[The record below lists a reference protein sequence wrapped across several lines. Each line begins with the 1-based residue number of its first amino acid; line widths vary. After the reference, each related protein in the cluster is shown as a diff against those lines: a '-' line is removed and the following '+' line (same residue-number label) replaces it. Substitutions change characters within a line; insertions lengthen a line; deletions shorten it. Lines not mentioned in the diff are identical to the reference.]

1 MTVLLDPGLGYTD
14 KRLAELHRLWRD
26 KQALRGA
33 LPARADF
40 SPAEMRSFITDLY
53 MVDVLPGLPG
63 AAAARFRYRL
73 IGTAITARTER
84 DVTGRFFDEIY
95 GADTLENFSASFHW
109 IARHKLPLRSY
120 GTMDFSNKGF
130 LAFEALEVPLA
141 SDDSTVDIILGVM
154 ALLPGQ

>member
-14 KRLAELHRLWRD
+14 KRLAGLHRLWLD

-33 LPARADF
+33 LPGRADF
-40 SPAEMRSFITDLY
+40 SPIEMRAFITDLY
-53 MVDVLPGLPG
+53 MVDVLPGLAAG
-63 AAAARFRYRL
+63 AAARFRYRL
-73 IGTAITARTER
+73 IGTEITARTER
-84 DVTGRFFDEIY
+84 DVTGRFFDEVY
-95 GADTLENFSASFHW
+95 PAETLENFSASFHW

-120 GTMDFSNKGF
+120 GTMAFSNKGF

-141 SDDSTVDIILGVM
+141 SDGEQVDIILGVM

>member
-33 LPARADF
+33 LPGRADF
-40 SPAEMRSFITDLY
+40 TPVEMRAFITDLY
-53 MVDVLPGLPG
+53 MVDVLPGLVPG
-63 AAAARFRYRL
+63 AAARFRYRL
-73 IGTAITARTER
+73 IGTEITGRTER
-84 DVTGRFFDEIY
+84 DVTGRYFDEVY
-95 GADTLENFSASFHW
+95 PAETLENFSASFHW
-109 IARHKLPLRSY
+109 ITRHKLPLRSY

-141 SDDSTVDIILGVM
+141 SNGAEVDIILGVL
-154 ALLPGQ
+154 ALPAGQ